1 MLSKGGEGTRERE
14 GEQRGYREE
23 GKRSKRRAR
32 AGRPMR
38 NEGSA
43 RLDEV
48 DGEGPS
54 AEREQI
60 RERAKEVSDH

>member
-1 MLSKGGEGTRERE
+1 
-14 GEQRGYREE
+14 
-23 GKRSKRRAR
+23 
-32 AGRPMR
+32 MR